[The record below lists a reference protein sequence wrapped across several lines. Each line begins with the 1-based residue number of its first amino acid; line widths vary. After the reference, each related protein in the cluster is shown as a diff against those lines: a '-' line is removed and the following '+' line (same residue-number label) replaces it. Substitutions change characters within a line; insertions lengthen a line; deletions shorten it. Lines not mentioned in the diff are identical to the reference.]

1 MTIHGSVRDA
11 IMQSNKL
18 HYSITPLQ
26 SFVIALI
33 ILVLDQTT
41 KYLVKSH
48 ISPFEIIRILPF
60 FNIVYV
66 ENTGSA
72 FGMFRSLGNV
82 FFIAVAALAMVFVS
96 ILIIKDK
103 DNRLNL
109 SFILGGAA
117 GNLTDR
123 LIYGYVIDFLD
134 VYVSRYHWPAFNV
147 ADSALTIGILLLMI
161 RTVFSGKR

>member
-1 MTIHGSVRDA
+1 
-11 IMQSNKL
+11 MQSNKRIL
-18 HYSITPLQ
+18 HYSVTPLQ

-41 KYLVKSH
+41 KYLIKSY
-48 ISPFEIIRILPF
+48 ISSFEVIRVLPF

-72 FGMFRSLGNV
+72 FGMFKSIGNV
-82 FFIAVAALAMVFVS
+82 FFVAVAAMAIVFVS
-96 ILIIKDK
+96 ILIIRDK
-103 DNRLNL
+103 DNRL
-109 SFILGGAA
+109 SFSLILGGAA

-134 VYVSRYHWPAFNV
+134 VYVGRYHWPAFNV

-161 RTVFSGKR
+161 KTVFRFLPEG